1 MKLLLISFGLAMSY
15 VYINDLL
22 WHSQESRL
30 TSSAQATI
38 LCDEF

>member
-15 VYINDLL
+15 IYTNDLL
-22 WHSQESRL
+22 WHSQESKFS
-30 TSSAQATI
+30 SSAQATI